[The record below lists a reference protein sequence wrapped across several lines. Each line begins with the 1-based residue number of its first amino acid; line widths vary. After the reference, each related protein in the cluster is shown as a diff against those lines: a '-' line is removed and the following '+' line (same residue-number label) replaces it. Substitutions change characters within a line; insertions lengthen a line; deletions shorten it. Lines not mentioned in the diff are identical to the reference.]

1 MATEDMAAWPVVGLS
16 YSLVRSFSLYRHSAG
31 VYGRS
36 PTGASEPAHNVNPII
51 SYCLVK
57 GRILGVPKEPCWSAA
72 TAPVAMRSVSHGI
85 GC

>member
-1 MATEDMAAWPVVGLS
+1 MAAWPVVGLS

-36 PTGASEPAHNVNPII
+36 PTGAIKRLRSQRINVNPIV

-57 GRILGVPKEPCWSAA
+57 GRILGCAKGALL
-72 TAPVAMRSVSHGI
+72 G
-85 GC
+85 